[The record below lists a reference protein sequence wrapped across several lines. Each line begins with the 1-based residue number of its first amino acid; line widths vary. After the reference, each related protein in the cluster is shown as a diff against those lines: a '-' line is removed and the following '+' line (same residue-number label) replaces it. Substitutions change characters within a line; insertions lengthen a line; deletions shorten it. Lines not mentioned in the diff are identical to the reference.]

1 KLYNNFISNV
11 KYNLSL
17 FYVKYHFFLPC
28 SKKRY
33 LTYVGEN
40 PVFVIFADDLN
51 YDQSKKSATHV
62 GTQMRVK
69 KWKKRQLSL

>member
-1 KLYNNFISNV
+1 MKFLFLHDYLPFAFISQPKLYNHFISNV

-28 SKKRY
+28 REKRY

-51 YDQSKKSATHV
+51 YDQ
-62 GTQMRVK
+62 
-69 KWKKRQLSL
+69 